1 MCLELYKVVADK
13 PLEALRD
20 GFVNLAIN
28 MVSVVE
34 PKPPKKTVSVVR
46 ALSSFVVVF
55 AGLQCLM
62 PRLCL
67 RWLLYLQKFDPTFRG
82 PLRAIPEGFTSW
94 DKIVIQCADKT
105 VQEVIDDIQV
115 HNNSSSSSSNQHVP
129 CKWHRT
135 VVVTSL
141 MANGCVCGSRRS
153 TKWRCPSFPRV
164 AG

>member
-46 ALSSFVVVF
+46 ALSSLVVVF

-67 RWLLYLQKFDPTFRG
+67 RWLPYLQKFDPTFRG

-115 HNNSSSSSSNQHVP
+115 PTNSNSSSNQHVP
-129 CKWHRT
+129 RKWHNT
-135 VVVTSL
+135 VNVVDGEWL
-141 MANGCVCGSRRS
+141 CRRS